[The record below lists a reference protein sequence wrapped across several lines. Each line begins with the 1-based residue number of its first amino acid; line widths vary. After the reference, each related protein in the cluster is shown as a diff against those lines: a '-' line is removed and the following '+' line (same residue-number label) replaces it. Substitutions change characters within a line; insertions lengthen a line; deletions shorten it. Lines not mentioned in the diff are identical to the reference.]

1 MIRRIVELSLDRRFL
16 VLLLAGLLALI
27 GLSSSLRLPSDV
39 LPELNAP
46 VILAFVENPDR
57 TAEEMEISVARP
69 LEGAVTGLQ
78 GVERVQ
84 SLSGPGLATVIV
96 WFDWDREFREAL
108 RQVGNAVHQIRGEF
122 PEGTRSPVLSSAASR
137 MNQVLEFSVD
147 GPFSLRELRELVE
160 YEVAPQL
167 TAEAGV
173 QRLIVMGG
181 ERRQLDVHLDSRR
194 LARHGL
200 TAADAAE
207 FLERSSSS
215 LAGGLLRH
223 GPHELSVRG
232 TSRFESV
239 EELRRLPVPADAG
252 TVPLSE
258 LGAVE
263 VGNRLRRGI
272 SRVGGEEVVTAAV
285 VKQFDANAR
294 EVIEQVKRSLDRL
307 RPQLP
312 EGVRVEPY
320 YDQSE
325 LIEVSNRSLQEAL
338 VIGAAAVVAVI
349 FLLMGDWIATLVI
362 TAVIPLAILPAFT
375 FMELAGVGVNIMSL
389 GGLVVALGI
398 MIDAAI
404 VDTENIYRHMQEEPG
419 DARAATVAGALEV
432 RRPILFATAV
442 IIAVF
447 LPVAFLPGLARRL
460 FAPFAYTAIVT
471 LAYGYLLSLTV
482 TPVLAFTFLSDRPER
497 ERGTSRLMAAI
508 EKVHRPTLRAALRH
522 PLAALALT
530 AAIGAAAAVGAAAL
544 PVGFLPS
551 FDEGAVMLKAQTP
564 PGTGLQ
570 ETDRVAQRVAEVA
583 SRAPDV
589 VRVVNRAGRP
599 VGVEEIEGVNN
610 SELFVELAPFDE
622 RTASLEEIEGWLRER
637 LGDIPGT
644 RLVVTSPLLER
655 IEESLG
661 GESAPL
667 LVKVFGPDPE
677 QLDEL
682 GRRVADAM
690 ADVPGLVDVVPE
702 QTVGVPQLRVDV
714 DRERAARLGLSA
726 ADVSEA
732 AELAWGGQV
741 VGTVLRGGR
750 RTYPVRVR
758 LAPDER
764 REIGDLRRLRLPTPG
779 GETVRLDRVASVEV
793 ARGLALVRR
802 ENGQRRTQ
810 VRAGLE
816 GIGLDEAVDRLDR
829 RLDELSLPEG
839 VRVEY
844 GGTYR
849 QQQSL
854 ERTMLLAS
862 GVAVL
867 LIFVLLQA
875 GFDSAV
881 LALLVLATIPLALI
895 GGVAALLL
903 TGLALNVSS
912 MIGLLAHFGLAV
924 QKSVLFVE
932 QSRLERLEGRSGLAA
947 AWRSARVRLRPVLL
961 TATTASLAVLPI
973 ALGFG
978 AGSELQQPMAVV
990 LIGGLVTSTVLTVVV
1005 LPVLLHLHFRRS
1017 G

>member
-1 MIRRIVELSLDRRFL
+1 MIRRIVEVSLDRRFVVL
-16 VLLLAGLLALI
+16 FLAVLLAAV
-27 GLSSSLRLPSDV
+27 GLSSALRLPSDV
-39 LPELNAP
+39 LPDLNAP

-96 WFDWDREFREAL
+96 WFDWDREFFEAL
-108 RQVGNAVHQIRGEF
+108 RQVGNAVNQLRGEF
-122 PEGTRSPVLSSAASR
+122 PDGTRAPVLSSAASR
-137 MNQVLEFSVD
+137 MNQVLEFYVD
-147 GPFSLRELRELVE
+147 GPQSLRELRELVE
-160 YEVAPQL
+160 YEIGPPL
-167 TAEAGV
+167 TAEEGV
-173 QRLIVMGG
+173 QRIIPMGG
-181 ERRQLDVHLDSRR
+181 ERRQYEVSLDPGR
-194 LARHGL
+194 LARNGL
-200 TAADAAE
+200 TAAEAAD
-207 FLERSSSS
+207 FVRRSSASFS
-215 LAGGLLRH
+215 GGIVRH

-232 TSRFESV
+232 ASRFRSV
-239 EELRRLPVPADAG
+239 EELRALPVPVDAG
-252 TVPLSE
+252 TVPLSA
-258 LGAVE
+258 LGSVE
-263 VGNRLRRGI
+263 VGSRIRRGI
-272 SRVGGEEVVTAAV
+272 ARVGGEEVVTAAV
-285 VKQFDANAR
+285 VKQFGANAR
-294 EVIEQVKRSLDRL
+294 EVIERVKATLERL

-312 EGVRVEPY
+312 EGVRVETY

-338 VIGAAAVVAVI
+338 VIGAAAVMLVI
-349 FLLMGDWIATLVI
+349 FLLMGDWVATLVI

-375 FMELAGVGVNIMSL
+375 FMELAGVGINTMSL

-404 VDTENIYRHMQEEPG
+404 VDTENIFRHMQAEPG
-419 DARAATVAGALEV
+419 DPRAATVAGALEV
-432 RRPILFATAV
+432 RRPIIFATAI

-447 LPVAFLPGLARRL
+447 LPVGFLPGLARRL
-460 FAPFAYTAIVT
+460 FTPFAYTAIVT

-482 TPVLAFTFLSDRPER
+482 TPVLAHTFLAGRSGPER
-497 ERGTSRLMAAI
+497 RGSWLMAAVERI
-508 EKVHRPTLRAALRH
+508 HRPALRAAFRH
-522 PLAALALT
+522 PVAALVLT
-530 AAIGAAAAVGAAAL
+530 AGIGVAAVAGAAGL

-551 FDEGAVMLKAQTP
+551 FDEGALMLKAQTP

-570 ETDRVAQRVAEVA
+570 ETDRVARRVADVA
-583 SRAPDV
+583 SQGPDV

-622 RTASLEEIEGWLRER
+622 RTASLEAIEGWMREHV
-637 LGDIPGT
+637 GGIPGT
-644 RLVVTSPLLER
+644 RLVVTSPLVER

-682 GRRVADAM
+682 GGRVAEAM
-690 ADVPGLVDVVPE
+690 AGVPGIVDVVPE

-714 DRERAARLGLSA
+714 DRPRAARLGLSA

-732 AELAWGGQV
+732 AELAYGGEV
-741 VGTVLRGGR
+741 VGSVLRGGR
-750 RTYPVRVR
+750 KSFPVRVR
-758 LAPDER
+758 LTAEER
-764 REIGDLRRLRLPTPG
+764 LEIDDLRGLRVPAPG
-779 GETVRLDRVASVEV
+779 EGTVRLERVADVELV
-793 ARGLALVRR
+793 RGLALIRR

-816 GIGLDEAVDRLDR
+816 GMGLEEAVERLQG
-829 RLDELSLPEG
+829 RLEALSLPEE
-839 VRVEY
+839 VRIEY

-862 GVAVL
+862 ALAVL
-867 LIFVLLQA
+867 LIFLMLQV
-875 GFDSAV
+875 GFESAA
-881 LALLVLATIPLALI
+881 LAVLVLATIPLALI
-895 GGVAALLL
+895 GGVVALLV

-924 QKSVLFVE
+924 QKSVLMVE
-932 QSRLERLEGRSGLAA
+932 QTRLESRRGRGALAA
-947 AWRSARVRLRPVLL
+947 AWRGAVVRLRPVLL

-990 LIGGLVTSTVLTVVV
+990 LIGGLVTSTVLTVLV
-1005 LPVLLHLHFRRS
+1005 LPVLLHLQLRRR

>member
-1 MIRRIVELSLDRRFL
+1 MIRRIVELSLSRRFL
-16 VLLLAGLLALI
+16 VLFLAILLAAV
-27 GLSSSLRLPSDV
+27 GLSSALRLPSDV
-39 LPELNAP
+39 LPDLTAP

-96 WFDWDREFREAL
+96 WFDWDRDFFEAL
-108 RQVGNAVHQIRGEF
+108 RQVGNAVHQLRAEF
-122 PEGTRSPVLSSAASR
+122 PEDTRSPILSSAASR
-137 MNQVLEFSVD
+137 MNQVLEFYAEGD
-147 GPFSLRELRELVE
+147 LPRDELRELVE
-160 YEVAPQL
+160 YEVAPLL
-167 TAEAGV
+167 TAEEGV

-181 ERRQLDVHLDSRR
+181 ERRQYEVNLDSDL

-200 TAADAAE
+200 TAAEAAD
-207 FLERSSSS
+207 FIERSTASFS
-215 LAGGLLRH
+215 GGIVRH

-232 TSRFESV
+232 AARFQSV
-239 EELRRLPVPADAG
+239 EDLRELAVPVADG
-252 TVPLSE
+252 TVTLSE
-258 LGAVE
+258 LGSVV
-263 VGNRLRRGI
+263 VGHQIRRGI

-294 EVIEQVKRSLDRL
+294 TVIQSVKASLDEL

-312 EGVRVEPY
+312 EGVQIETY

-338 VIGAAAVVAVI
+338 VIGAAAVMVVI
-349 FLLMGDWIATLVI
+349 FLLLGNWVATLI
-362 TAVIPLAILPAFT
+362 IAAVIPLAILPAFT
-375 FMELAGVGVNIMSL
+375 FMELAGVGINIMSL

-404 VDTENIYRHMQEEPG
+404 VDTENIFRHMQRRPG
-419 DARAATVAGALEV
+419 DPRAATVTGALEV
-432 RRPILFATAV
+432 RRPIIFATAI

-447 LPVAFLPGLARRL
+447 LPIGFLPGLAKRL
-460 FAPFAYTAIVT
+460 FLPFAYTAIVT

-482 TPVLAFTFLSDRPER
+482 TPVLAYTFLSGREPE
-497 ERGTSRLMAAI
+497 ERRGSRLMAVI
-508 EKVHRPTLRAALRH
+508 EKVHRPALRAALRH
-522 PLAALALT
+522 PVAALLLTLALASGVGV
-530 AAIGAAAAVGAAAL
+530 AATGL

-570 ETDRVAQRVAEVA
+570 ETDRVAQRVADVA
-583 SRAPDV
+583 SRGPDV
-589 VRVVNRAGRP
+589 IQVVNRAGRP

-610 SELFVELAPFDE
+610 SELFVELEPFGE
-622 RTASLEEIEGWLRER
+622 RTTSLDEIESWMRQN
-637 LGDIPGT
+637 LGDLPGT
-644 RLVVTSPLLER
+644 RLIVTSPLLER

-667 LVKVFGPDPE
+667 LVKIFGEDPE
-677 QLDEL
+677 QLNEL
-682 GRRVADAM
+682 GRRVADVM

-702 QTVGVPQLRVDV
+702 QTVGVPQLRVEV
-714 DRERAARLGLSA
+714 DRTRAARLGLAA
-726 ADVSEA
+726 ADVTGA
-732 AELAWGGQV
+732 AALGYGGRV

-750 RTYPVRVR
+750 KSFPIRVR

-764 REIGDLRRLRLPTPG
+764 LAIEDLRRLRIPAPG
-779 GETVRLDRVASVEV
+779 RESVPLDRVADVEL
-793 ARGLALVRR
+793 AQGLALIRR
-802 ENGQRRTQ
+802 ENAQRRTQ
-810 VRAGLE
+810 VRAGLD
-816 GIGLDEAVDRLDR
+816 GIGLDEAVERLQG
-829 RLDELSLPEG
+829 RLAELSLPEE
-839 VRVEY
+839 VRIEY

-854 ERTMLLAS
+854 ERTMLVAAAL
-862 GVAVL
+862 AVL
-867 LIFVLLQA
+867 LIFLLLQT
-875 GFDSAV
+875 GFESAV
-881 LALLVLATIPLALI
+881 LALLVVATIPLALI
-895 GGVAALLL
+895 GGVVALMV

-924 QKSVLFVE
+924 QKSVLMVE
-932 QSRLERLEGRSGLAA
+932 QSRLEREGGRSALGA
-947 AWRSARVRLRPVLL
+947 AWRGAVVRLRPVLL
-961 TATTASLAVLPI
+961 TAATASLAVLPI

-990 LIGGLVTSTVLTVVV
+990 LIGGLVTSTVLTVLV
-1005 LPVLLHLHFRRS
+1005 LPVLLHFQLARE